1 MKRQIKNTIQEALI
15 KLYDGLDNI
24 DRMNDKNW
32 AIVDAAREVGLK
44 DWAKEKQNEIESELG
59 NLQRL

>member
-44 DWAKEKQNEIESELG
+44 DWARKAKRN
-59 NLQRL
+59 